1 MLRDI
6 GFVCPILIHQPI
18 SRLKNGGRRSGE
30 THQRATSSPL
40 PPNAPLSPPLPFWLC
55 SYKNVKPPKSAT
67 STPRNMLHSQQM
79 PTKSTGRRGFLKAV
93 ALASG
98 AAAAQT
104 PPQTPAPSATPHP
117 PPPVILPRSS
127 MRYPRIYTGRQ
138 LAMLAMPLGG
148 IAAGSISLGGRG
160 QLRDW
165 ELFNRPDKG
174 RSPEYAFASIWAQ
187 AGSRKPVAHVLEARL
202 MPPYEGP
209 DGLGSKNAPG
219 LSRLEG
225 ATFTGEFPIA
235 QIAFHDSRLPVNVS
249 LDAFS
254 PFIPLDADDS
264 GLPVAILRYRV
275 HNPGKDAATV
285 SIAWS
290 IENPIGVGS
299 HDPVKLRPG
308 EQRINEYRE
317 SGNLKAL

>member
-1 MLRDI
+1 MRFLLT
-6 GFVCPILIHQPI
+6 ILLLFI
-18 SRLKNGGRRSGE
+18 S
-30 THQRATSSPL
+30 
-40 PPNAPLSPPLPFWLC
+40 F
-55 SYKNVKPPKSAT
+55 
-67 STPRNMLHSQQM
+67 
-79 PTKSTGRRGFLKAV
+79 
-93 ALASG
+93 G
-98 AAAAQT
+98 AFA
-104 PPQTPAPSATPHP
+104 H
-117 PPPVILPRSS
+117 
-127 MRYPRIYTGRQ
+127 TGRQ

-187 AGSRKPVAHVLEARL
+187 AGSRKPVAHVIEARL
-202 MPPYEGP
+202 MPPYEGA
-209 DGLGSKNAPG
+209 DGLGPKNAPG

-235 QIAFHDSRLPVNVS
+235 QIAFRDSRLPVNVT
-249 LDAFS
+249 LEAFS
-254 PFIPLDADDS
+254 PFMRRGGDGS

-299 HDPVKLRPG
+299 HDPVKLRPEIG
-308 EQRINEYRE
+308 R
-317 SGNLKAL
+317 

>member
-1 MLRDI
+1 
-6 GFVCPILIHQPI
+6 
-18 SRLKNGGRRSGE
+18 
-30 THQRATSSPL
+30 
-40 PPNAPLSPPLPFWLC
+40 
-55 SYKNVKPPKSAT
+55 
-67 STPRNMLHSQQM
+67 
-79 PTKSTGRRGFLKAV
+79 
-93 ALASG
+93 
-98 AAAAQT
+98 
-104 PPQTPAPSATPHP
+104 
-117 PPPVILPRSS
+117 

-165 ELFNRPDKG
+165 EIFNRPDKG

-235 QIAFHDSRLPVNVS
+235 QIAFRDSRLPVGVS

-254 PFIPLDADDS
+254 PFIPFDADES

-275 HNPGKDAATV
+275 HNPGKEAATV

-290 IENPIGVGS
+290 IENLIRMLGPAGNTLKGG
-299 HDPVKLRPG
+299 LRRVLAQSTG
-308 EQRINEYRE
+308 GKDAQRC
-317 SGNLKAL
+317 

>member
-1 MLRDI
+1 MGQSWKVPQEGALDLVSLGAVVHRLDPGVIPFRNAVECRIHVSGGEFNVAANLADCFGLPTASVTAMADCFGLR
-6 GFVCPILIHQPI
+6 
-18 SRLKNGGRRSGE
+18 
-30 THQRATSSPL
+30 T
-40 PPNAPLSPPLPFWLC
+40 
-55 SYKNVKPPKSAT
+55 
-67 STPRNMLHSQQM
+67 
-79 PTKSTGRRGFLKAV
+79 
-93 ALASG
+93 
-98 AAAAQT
+98 
-104 PPQTPAPSATPHP
+104 ATPHP
-117 PPPVILPRSS
+117 PQPVILPRSS

-225 ATFTGEFPIA
+225 ATFTGELPIA
-235 QIAFHDSRLPVNVS
+235 QTA
-249 LDAFS
+249 
-254 PFIPLDADDS
+254 
-264 GLPVAILRYRV
+264 
-275 HNPGKDAATV
+275 
-285 SIAWS
+285 
-290 IENPIGVGS
+290 
-299 HDPVKLRPG
+299 
-308 EQRINEYRE
+308 
-317 SGNLKAL
+317 

>member
-1 MLRDI
+1 
-6 GFVCPILIHQPI
+6 
-18 SRLKNGGRRSGE
+18 
-30 THQRATSSPL
+30 
-40 PPNAPLSPPLPFWLC
+40 
-55 SYKNVKPPKSAT
+55 
-67 STPRNMLHSQQM
+67 
-79 PTKSTGRRGFLKAV
+79 
-93 ALASG
+93 
-98 AAAAQT
+98 
-104 PPQTPAPSATPHP
+104 
-117 PPPVILPRSS
+117 
-127 MRYPRIYTGRQ
+127 MRYPRVYTGRQ

-219 LSRLEG
+219 LTRLEG

-235 QIAFHDSRLPVNVS
+235 QIALRDSRLPVNVS

-254 PFIPLDADDS
+254 PFRLSSTPAPSFRTQHSPASTISMPCRRNCERHTAPLMTPWISSTVLLHSPVIVTAQSICSDS
-264 GLPVAILRYRV
+264 TKSSRLR
-275 HNPGKDAATV
+275 
-285 SIAWS
+285 SLQQLFS
-290 IENPIGVGS
+290 
-299 HDPVKLRPG
+299 RPG
-308 EQRINEYRE
+308 NARKRT
-317 SGNLKAL
+317 